1 MRILIIGCGKVG
13 RTLAHRLVAEKHDV
27 SVIDTN
33 SSVLT
38 QLGNTLDVIGYEG
51 NGASY
56 LTLRE
61 AGAENADLLVAA
73 TSSDELNLICCLTAH
88 KLGTRHTVARVRTP
102 EYADQLYFL
111 KDDLGLSISVNPE
124 LATAQEIARNLRF
137 PSAAKV
143 ETFVKG
149 RVELAGFRIPEESS
163 LAGVA
168 LSSLPQQ
175 FGTRVLIC
183 AVERDGDVFIPGGS
197 FVLREN
203 DILYVT
209 GATNAIAQMFKKLR
223 MLSDRAKEVIIA
235 GGGRV
240 SYYLASILERSGIRV
255 KIIENDEERAQE
267 LIETLPGNVSV
278 LLGDAY
284 DHELLMEEGIRN
296 ADAFIALT
304 GLDEG
309 NILASM
315 FAGDCGARK
324 VITKV
329 NNTNL
334 VSLIHDDRLDS
345 VVSPRDIAANHIV
358 AYVRAIENAS
368 APETGSVE
376 SLTRIAGGKA
386 EVLEFFAPA
395 EGSFINVPL
404 KDLRLKKGIL
414 IACIVRGNKPLIPGG
429 DDFIGPRD
437 GVLVVTKDQRL
448 TNLSDI
454 LAES

>member
-13 RTLAHRLVAEKHDV
+13 RTLARRLVAEKHDV

-33 SSVLT
+33 NRVLE

-56 LTLRE
+56 VTLRE
-61 AGAENADLLVAA
+61 AGAENADLVIAA

-111 KDDLGLSISVNPE
+111 KDDLGLSLSVNPE
-124 LATAQEIARNLRF
+124 LATAQEIARLLRF

-143 ETFVKG
+143 ETFVRG
-149 RVELAGFRIPEESS
+149 RVELVGFRIPEGSVLVNS
-163 LAGVA
+163 A

-183 AVERDGDVFIPGGS
+183 AVERDGEVTIPRGS
-197 FVLREN
+197 FVLHEN
-203 DILYVT
+203 DMVYVT
-209 GATNAIAQMFKKLR
+209 GATTAVAQMFKKLKL
-223 MLSDRAKEVIIA
+223 MSDRAREVIIA

-240 SYYLASILERSGIRV
+240 SYYLASVLEHSGIRV
-255 KIIENDEERAQE
+255 KIIENDAERTGE
-267 LIETLPGNVSV
+267 LLETLPGNVTV

-284 DHELLMEEGIRN
+284 DHELLLEEGIKN
-296 ADAFIALT
+296 ADAFVALT

-334 VSLIHDDRLDS
+334 TSLIHDERLES
-345 VVSPRDIAANHIV
+345 IVSPRDIAANLVV

-376 SLTRIAGGKA
+376 SLTRIAGGRA
-386 EVLEFFAPA
+386 EVLEFIAPG
-395 EGSFINVPL
+395 EGEFINVPL
-404 KDLRLKKGIL
+404 KDLKLKPGIL
-414 IACIVRGNKPLIPGG
+414 IACIVRKNKPLIPGG
-429 DDFIGPRD
+429 NDFIGPRD

-448 TNLSDI
+448 TNLTDI